1 MQHGGYCCICFENL
15 RQFFAPVRLRG
26 AQSDDPEYHAAE
38 RARQRSVQKNR
49 TCDREYLGADA
60 KDQTF
65 CLCQD
70 RTHNFF
76 AFLEFYDSVQR

>member
-1 MQHGGYCCICFENL
+1 MASLQNYNGRFCESEYEYAFITLLEKEGWQYLQGNKIN
-15 RQFFAPVRLRG
+15 RQTRSDVLY
-26 AQSDDPEYHAAE
+26 SDDLENFLS
-38 RARQRSVQKNR
+38 RANP
-49 TCDREYLGADA
+49 DLL
-60 KDQTF
+60 